1 MCSSPS
7 LSAVHD
13 GAEIEGGN
21 LCASG
26 STAHFKPTVKT
37 RILSVAITTHLTQ
50 MLA

>member
-7 LSAVHD
+7 LSPVHD

-26 STAHFKPTVKT
+26 STAHFKPTVDLKPGSF
-37 RILSVAITTHLTQ
+37 LL
-50 MLA
+50 L